1 MTIMLTR
8 EIKYQNN
15 KPANI
20 KRERKENEFTNWA
33 KKLS

>member
-8 EIKYQNN
+8 ETKYQNN

-20 KRERKENEFTNWA
+20 KRERERKKEFTN
-33 KKLS
+33 